1 MSTLPFLRLPG
12 THVYQTVIM
21 SGRPHGT
28 EHFYFEKRQDGSALS
43 HALKSKNNT
52 DNVVLSRKFCH
63 ENATVRSPYI
73 LL

>member
-1 MSTLPFLRLPG
+1 
-12 THVYQTVIM
+12 M

-28 EHFYFEKRQDGSALS
+28 GHFYFEKRQDGSALS

-52 DNVVLSRKFCH
+52 DNVVLSRKFCQ
-63 ENATVRSPYI
+63 ENVTVRSPYI